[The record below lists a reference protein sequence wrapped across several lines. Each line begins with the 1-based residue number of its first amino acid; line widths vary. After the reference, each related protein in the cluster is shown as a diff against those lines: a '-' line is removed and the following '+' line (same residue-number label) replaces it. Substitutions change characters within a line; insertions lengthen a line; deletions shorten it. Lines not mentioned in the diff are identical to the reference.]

1 MSNATLLEI
10 TCHGSYVHYFECCWI
25 FRFIVHVFI
34 LFQGVHETPC
44 SDAYLQLEKLVA
56 RVVSPYLGI
65 LGVYNGNTE
74 PEIRSNFKLP
84 PQIYI
89 LGNYSFYII
98 TH

>member
-1 MSNATLLEI
+1 MFTILNVVDL
-10 TCHGSYVHYFECCWI
+10 SYSF
-25 FRFIVHVFI
+25 FHVFL

-65 LGVYNGNTE
+65 LGVYNGNKE

-89 LGNYSFYII
+89 LGNYLFYIT
-98 TH
+98 THLIVLFHVNLILL